1 MASRKVQPTPL
12 SVFELTT
19 MVAACDSDG
28 RASNWLTASATQ
40 VLLKVLNG
48 GMGILLAQFR
58 IVEISASLD
67 VLFILVPEN
76 Q

>member
-1 MASRKVQPTPL
+1 MPL

-40 VLLKVLNG
+40 VLFKVLNG
-48 GMGILLAQFR
+48 GMSILLA
-58 IVEISASLD
+58 
-67 VLFILVPEN
+67 
-76 Q
+76 